1 MGCAFGKQKVSKEDL
16 KSPKEKNNN
25 VAPPAAV
32 VVSTA
37 AAAASAV
44 EKKKQQQQLEPVVVV
59 LEKEKGRVVKVRS
72 KHNSNNGTSHAVLEE
87 ARERRRE
94 RREQGARHN
103 RSSNV
108 PRNNLEG
115 GEQVAA
121 GWPAWLSAVAGDA
134 IKGWIPRHA
143 ASFEK
148 LDKVSKFALEK
159 KWVSKSFSLE
169 ENGVFKGEER
179 ALASASSRE

>member
-1 MGCAFGKQKVSKEDL
+1 MLEEEETTTAMGCSFAKQGPLPNEDL
-16 KSPKEKNNN
+16 KASPKEKK
-25 VAPPAAV
+25 VAALP
-32 VVSTA
+32 VSTIK
-37 AAAASAV
+37 V
-44 EKKKQQQQLEPVVVV
+44 ETTAEPVFVV
-59 LEKEKGRVVKVRS
+59 EKEKEKEKEKDRVVKVRS
-72 KHNSNNGTSHAVLEE
+72 KQNGNSQAVLEE

-94 RREQGARHN
+94 RREQGEARHN

-134 IKGWIPRHA
+134 IRGWIPRHA

-159 KWVSKSFSLE
+159 
-169 ENGVFKGEER
+169 NGFPRVFR
-179 ALASASSRE
+179 